1 MNTIIYKIED
11 LENMRPPYER
21 FAIDRVHEALP
32 ITGVKPDGYPFKDFT
47 QYTTTWDWNRMDMEL
62 CLMMSQADL
71 SQYPKVSGPQPPE
84 LKYGEFPREDKND
97 KYPLNI
103 ASLTEQQRRKLF
115 HFRGESV
122 IPWYFILN
130 LKPSLFN
137 ERSRDTTDWDANYDV
152 PYTRQCIQDLP
163 FKEIGRVV
171 VYGTWATSVVPC
183 HRDNLPSEEYDQ
195 MITFNPGGYR
205 PVYIYDSMRAK
216 KHHLDK
222 QWKAYSYNTT
232 DYHGV
237 DSVNH
242 FSYTVRVDGQYK

>member
-1 MNTIIYKIED
+1 
-11 LENMRPPYER
+11 MRPPYER
-21 FAIDRVHEALP
+21 FAVDRVHEELP
-32 ITGVKPDGYPFKDFT
+32 IEGLNNRAFKDFT
-47 QYTTTWDWNRMDMEL
+47 QYTHQWDWNKMDMEL

-84 LKYGEFPREDKND
+84 LQYGEFSKESKDD
-97 KYPLNI
+97 KYPLNV

-115 HFRGESV
+115 YFRKESV

-137 ERSRDTTDWDANYDV
+137 ERSRDTTDWNSEYDI
-152 PYTRQCIQDLP
+152 PYTRRCIHELP

-171 VYGTWATSVVPC
+171 VYATWATSVVPC
-183 HRDNLPSEEYDQ
+183 HRDQLPGTDIEQ
-195 MITFNPGGYR
+195 MISFNPGGYR
-205 PVYIYDSMRAK
+205 PLYCYDGKLKSKAY
-216 KHHLDK
+216 LDPTY
-222 QWKAYSYNTT
+222 KAYSYNTN

-237 DSVNH
+237 DSVPH